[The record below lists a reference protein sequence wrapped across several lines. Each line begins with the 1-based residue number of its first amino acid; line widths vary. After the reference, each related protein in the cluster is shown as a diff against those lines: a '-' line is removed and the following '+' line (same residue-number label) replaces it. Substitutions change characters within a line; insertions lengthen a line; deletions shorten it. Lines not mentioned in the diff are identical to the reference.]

1 MTKDDNDFFM
11 PGDKSLIK
19 TLVRNKGG
27 TDYRRIFELTT
38 KNGMSVD
45 SEFVFSD
52 RNKLINENYKRL
64 KPRIDEILFFWK
76 DWLETVSCGEHR
88 IIVDSFN
95 SRVVSTKHTFTIG
108 SLTNKLIINCE
119 VSQELEKVNVMFE
132 MSETLGKSIYNH
144 IGSFPIALV
153 EHKKQ
158 EVIEQI
164 YTHYSTMCE
173 FEKNSKSKFEQ
184 IFKQP

>member
-1 MTKDDNDFFM
+1 MTKYDNDFFI
-11 PGDKSLIK
+11 PGYKP
-19 TLVRNKGG
+19 LVKNKGG

-38 KNGMSVD
+38 KNGMFVD
-45 SEFVFSD
+45 MA
-52 RNKLINENYKRL
+52 INSALVDENFNQL
-64 KPRIDEILFFWK
+64 KPKIDEILNYWK
-76 DWLETVSCGEHR
+76 DWLETVFTGEHR
-88 IIVDSFN
+88 IFIDRFS
-95 SRVVSTKHTFTIG
+95 SQVVSAKHAITIG
-108 SLTNKLIINCE
+108 SPTNRLIITCK
-119 VSQELEKVNVMFE
+119 VSQELGKVNVMFE
-132 MSETLGKSIYNH
+132 MSEALGKSIYNH